1 MYTLAGFE
9 PGIFSSVGDDLY
21 ATPAGHSIFSSFK
34 KATTK
39 TPSGILPISCLTQA
53 PLHSP
58 LPEFWPKYFKFLIN
72 FESKITAETV
82 S

>member
-39 TPSGILPISCLTQA
+39 TSSSTSFSTARIL
-53 PLHSP
+53 
-58 LPEFWPKYFKFLIN
+58 
-72 FESKITAETV
+72 AEIF
-82 S
+82 